1 MKRII
6 LFTIASKT
14 VQYQGINLTKE
25 MKDLYNENYKTSLK
39 KRTEEDTN
47 KWKDFCVHVLEEL
60 ILLKCPYY
68 QNLSIDSVQSLSKF
82 QWCFSQ
88 K

>member
-1 MKRII
+1 MKII

-47 KWKDFCVHVLEEL
+47 KCKYFCVHVLEEL
-60 ILLKCPYY
+60 IVLKCPYY
-68 QNLSIDSVQSLSKF
+68 QNPSIDSVQSLSKF
-82 QWCFSQ
+82 Q
-88 K
+88 

>member
-1 MKRII
+1 MKKII
-6 LFTIASKT
+6 LLTIASKT

-47 KWKDFCVHVLEEL
+47 KDFCVHVLEEL

-82 QWCFSQ
+82 QLCSSQ

>member
-1 MKRII
+1 MKKII
-6 LFTIASKT
+6 LLTIASKT
-14 VQYQGINLTKE
+14 VQYQGINLTKQ

-47 KWKDFCVHVLEEL
+47 KDFCVHVLEEL

-82 QWCFSQ
+82 Q
-88 K
+88 

>member
-39 KRTEEDTN
+39 K
-47 KWKDFCVHVLEEL
+47 
-60 ILLKCPYY
+60 ILRLD
-68 QNLSIDSVQSLSKF
+68 L
-82 QWCFSQ
+82 
-88 K
+88 